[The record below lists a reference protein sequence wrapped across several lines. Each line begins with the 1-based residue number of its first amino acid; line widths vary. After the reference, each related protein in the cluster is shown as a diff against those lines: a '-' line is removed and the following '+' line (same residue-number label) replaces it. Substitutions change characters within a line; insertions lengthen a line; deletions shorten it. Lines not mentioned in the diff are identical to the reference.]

1 MVAGHA
7 RHAVRTPQAPH
18 THTHTHT
25 HTHVRHAMH
34 SKLQPADEISSG
46 NQHGEGT
53 RHGIPDGGVGL
64 EAPEE
69 FWVTLDV
76 YERDNGPADPASIVW
91 EEVDGVRTAGVSWQS
106 NLVLFQ
112 FRLNGLIN

>member
-1 MVAGHA
+1 MKIDN
-7 RHAVRTPQAPH
+7 PQMKFRLETNMAKERVMASQ
-18 THTHTHT
+18 T
-25 HTHVRHAMH
+25 AE
-34 SKLQPADEISSG
+34 S
-46 NQHGEGT
+46 
-53 RHGIPDGGVGL
+53 GL

-76 YERDNGPADPASIVW
+76 YERDNGPADPARIVW